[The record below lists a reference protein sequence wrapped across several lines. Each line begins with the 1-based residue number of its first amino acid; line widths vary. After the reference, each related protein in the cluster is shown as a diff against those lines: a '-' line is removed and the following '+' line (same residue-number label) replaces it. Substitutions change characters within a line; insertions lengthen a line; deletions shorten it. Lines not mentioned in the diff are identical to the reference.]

1 MTDPAQTVET
11 LSKREAEVAAA
22 YADGA
27 SYKEI
32 ARELGISPTTV
43 RSHLRTVYSKLNV
56 TSKIALV
63 QALVDPTTVPTD
75 DHDKAGL
82 AADLALELDDAIRRE
97 RTLTRVLRIISQSS
111 ANLNDVID
119 EVLGQALE
127 ICEAEFGI
135 LLEHHGDF
143 AFTEMRSCNI
153 SAPFADWLAS
163 QGLFNPGPDT
173 AVGRAAR
180 SLKPVSI
187 GDVGAEDISHEEN
200 PLRFA
205 TVKFGQARSLAAIP
219 MTSGGRLIGVFSV
232 YRTRVHPF
240 NDRALELAQAF
251 ADQAAIAIE
260 NARQIGAMEAR
271 LSQAAAT
278 REVLDAISMSRDDEG
293 PVFDAILRNAA
304 RLCNAP
310 MARLELA
317 DSARETYRCVA
328 AWGDEMRSFR
338 VGEVMPL
345 DQPNDLP
352 TSIREG
358 VLRHIHD
365 LSKTELY
372 LGGNPTRKRMVEEE
386 GYRTYLC
393 VPLIAAGVSIGAIV
407 LSRREVAP
415 FSDES
420 IALVENFAKQAVIA
434 IENVRRF
441 RELQNRLDRSA
452 ATREVLEAISNA
464 SDDEQPVFDA
474 ILGNARKLCEAPFAA
489 LVLGRRTDSHQT
501 MIAHHGAVQSTE
513 DIYSARRVPMD
524 PERSF
529 AARAILEKRPIHL
542 PNMMDTDEYRAG
554 IPNVVELCD
563 LQGIRTN
570 LFVPLIKDGEGI
582 GCFIIFRHEVRPY
595 NDEQIAL
602 VETFATQA
610 VIALENIRQFREL
623 RTRLEREAAT
633 KEILQVINQHRDD
646 EMPVFDVILNNAIHL
661 CGASAGAL
669 ALGKKGDPHQR
680 MAVSRGVS
688 DATLD
693 VYARGEVSMNP
704 DISLSAKAILTG
716 KVVHVADMADTDG
729 YRSGVS
735 HFTSVVDDTGIR
747 TNLFVP
753 LITSEGGEGVL
764 ILFRTE
770 VHPYTPDEIALVE
783 TFASQAAI
791 ALENVRQFRNLQ
803 KRLDREAATSRVLGA
818 ISASREDDIPV
829 FHTILENACR
839 VCDAQSGFIT
849 VLDESGQYLTG
860 PAQYGVGAPF
870 QSMFEDWTADLATS
884 PLGAAQ
890 CIRERRVI
898 AIDDI
903 VETDLYR
910 EGNVERVNQVDL
922 EGMRT
927 ILCVP
932 LLTSDAGFGSMI
944 LYRKRVQ
951 PFSSDD
957 IAMVEAFAAQAVI
970 AIENARQFRALQA
983 RTLEVQA
990 LNASLEAKV
999 SDQVTEIERMG
1010 RLKRFLPSAVAD
1022 TIVSSGSER
1031 MLQSHRALL
1040 GVLFCDIRGFTAFC
1054 ETAEPEE
1061 TIDVLQTYHEE
1072 MGKLINL
1079 HGAGVDLR
1087 MGDGVMVLF
1096 NDPIPCEDPAGDAVR
1111 LAIAMRERM
1120 ADLCRM
1126 WKRMGYRLG
1135 FGVGVSL
1142 GYATVGMVG
1151 TEGRFDYTASGTAIN
1166 LASRLCDEA
1175 GDGEILL
1182 SPKASIAVEDDYPVE
1197 SRGEIT
1203 LKGLREP
1210 LEVFKLAEPGV
1221 S

>member
-1 MTDPAQTVET
+1 MADTAQTVET

-27 SYKEI
+27 SYKII
-32 ARELGISPTTV
+32 ARDLGISPTTV

-56 TSKIALV
+56 TSKIALA
-63 QALVDPTTVPTD
+63 QTLADPSSTSSD
-75 DHDKAGL
+75 NHDKAGL
-82 AADLALELDDAIRRE
+82 TADLALELDEAMRRE
-97 RTLTRVLRIISQSS
+97 RTMTRVLRIINESS
-111 ANLNDVID
+111 GNLDEVID
-119 EVLGQALE
+119 EVLDQALE

-135 LLEHHGDF
+135 LMEHHGDF
-143 AFTEMRSCNI
+143 VFTEMRSSNI
-153 SAPFADWLAS
+153 SAPFAAWLAA
-163 QGLFNPGPDT
+163 QGSFNPGPDT

-187 GDVGAEDISHEEN
+187 VDVNAEDVNRDDN
-200 PLRFA
+200 PLRLA
-205 TVKFGQARSLAAIP
+205 TVEFGHARSLAAIP
-219 MTSGGRLIGVFSV
+219 MTAGGRLIGVFSV

-251 ADQAAIAIE
+251 ADQAAIAIK
-260 NARQIGAMEAR
+260 NSRQISEMEAR
-271 LSQAAAT
+271 LDQSAAS
-278 REVLDAISMSRDDEG
+278 REILDAISTSSDDEG
-293 PVFDAILRNAA
+293 PVFDAILRSAA
-304 RLCNAP
+304 RLCNSP

-317 DSARETYRCVA
+317 DTARGTHHCVA
-328 AWGDEMRSFR
+328 SWGDEMRSFKI
-338 VGEVMPL
+338 GEVMPL

-352 TSIREG
+352 TAIREG
-358 VLRHIHD
+358 VVRHVHD

-372 LGGNPTRKRMVEEE
+372 LSGNPTRKRMVEEE

-393 VPLIAAGVSIGAIV
+393 VPLIASGISIGAIV

-415 FSDES
+415 FSDEN
-420 IALVENFAKQAVIA
+420 IALVENLAKQAVIA

-441 RELQNRLDRSA
+441 RELRDRLDRAA
-452 ATREVLEAISNA
+452 ATREILEAISNA
-464 SDDEQPVFDA
+464 RDDEGPVFNA
-474 ILGNARKLCEAPFAA
+474 ILGNARKLCDAPFAA
-489 LVLGRRTDSHQT
+489 LVLGRQTDGYQT

-513 DIYSARRVPMD
+513 DIYSEGRVPMD
-524 PERSF
+524 PEKSF
-529 AARAILEKRPIHL
+529 AARAIIEKRPVHL
-542 PNMMDTDEYRAG
+542 HNMKDTEQYRAG
-554 IPNVVELCD
+554 VPNVVELCD

-570 LFVPLIKDGEGI
+570 LFVPLIRDGEGI

-595 NDEQIAL
+595 SDEQIAL

-610 VIALENIRQFREL
+610 VIALENVRQFREL
-623 RTRLEREAAT
+623 RERLEREAAT
-633 KEILQVINQHRDD
+633 KEVLQVINRSRDD
-646 EMPVFDVILNNAIHL
+646 EIPVFEAILKKAIDL
-661 CGASAGAL
+661 CGAKAGAL
-669 ALGKKGDPHQR
+669 ALGAKGDTHQR
-680 MAVSRGVS
+680 MVVSYGVS
-688 DATLD
+688 QATLD

-704 DISLSAKAILTG
+704 DISLAAKAILTG
-716 KVVHVADMADTDG
+716 EVVHVADMADTDG
-729 YRSGVS
+729 YRNGVS
-735 HFTSVVDDTGIR
+735 HFTSVVEDTGIR

-753 LITSEGGEGVL
+753 LMTPEGGEGVL
-764 ILFRTE
+764 VLFREE
-770 VHPYTPDEIALVE
+770 VKPYTPDEIALVE

-791 ALENVRQFRNLQ
+791 ALENVRQFRDLQ
-803 KRLDREAATSRVLGA
+803 KRLDREAATSQILGA

-829 FHTILENACR
+829 FHTILKNACR
-839 VCDAQSGFIT
+839 VCDAPSGFIT
-849 VLDESGQYLTG
+849 VVDGSGGFLTG
-860 PAQYGVGAPF
+860 PAQFGVGPELASTF
-870 QSMFEDWTADLATS
+870 DDWSAHLATS

-903 VETDLYR
+903 ADTDLYR
-910 EGNVERVNQVDL
+910 GGNVERLRQVDT
-922 EGMRT
+922 EGMRS

-932 LLTSDAGFGSMI
+932 LLTPEAGLGSMI
-944 LYRKRVQ
+944 LYRKQVQ
-951 PFSSDD
+951 PFSSED

-983 RTLEVQA
+983 RTSEVQM

-999 SDQVTEIERMG
+999 EDQVGEIERMG

-1022 TIVSSGSER
+1022 TVVSSGSEQ

-1072 MGKLINL
+1072 MGKLINA

-1096 NDPIPCEDPAGDAVR
+1096 NDPIPCDDPAGEAVR
-1111 LAIAMRERM
+1111 LAIAMRTRM
-1120 ADLCRM
+1120 ADLCKT

-1151 TEGRFDYTASGTAIN
+1151 FEGRFDYTASGTAIN

-1175 GDGEILL
+1175 EDGEILL
-1182 SPKASIAVEDDYPVE
+1182 SPKASIAVEDDFHVR
-1197 SRGEIT
+1197 SRGEIN

-1210 LEVFKLAEPGV
+1210 LEVFILTGPN
-1221 S
+1221 